1 MSFPAR
7 IETSKWQVNME
18 LVVSTPALHQTHDL
32 LRIAKQFEI
41 GCKCTW
47 RETPLHLGRLD
58 AALDHRFNKGIML
71 LKRLQLGLIHV
82 AVAMTLVPIN
92 STLNRVMIKE
102 LAISATLVALLASLP
117 YLFSPIQVAIG
128 SYSDRHPIFGY
139 RRTPYILAGLLLCV
153 AGVIVS
159 PQVAFLMAENFPLG
173 FVAGLLAFGAWGMG
187 YNLSA
192 VSYLSLASELSG
204 EKERGRTIATMWFM
218 MILSIIL
225 TAIGLSRMVDPYTPE
240 ALIRAFG
247 VVAASALVLGLIG
260 LFKLE
265 PRSGISQSAASE
277 SYTVAQMTSAITA
290 NPVARVFF
298 IYLLLLLAAI
308 LGQDVLLEP
317 FGAEAFGMTVSQTT
331 RITSIW
337 GTFVLLAIIIAGL
350 LERQVSKRL
359 VAQLGNTGALL
370 GFIVIVI
377 SGILVNKSVFYTGV
391 TLLGIGTGL
400 STVANLSLMFDLTV
414 PGMVGLYIGAWG
426 FSNAL
431 SRLAGSL
438 LGGWVRDEVTKATG
452 VALTGYLV
460 VFSIEAL
467 MLLGAAIM
475 LYRIDV
481 GAFRRQ
487 VEEPSFVEKVA
498 IAAE

>member
-1 MSFPAR
+1 MF
-7 IETSKWQVNME
+7 
-18 LVVSTPALHQTHDL
+18 
-32 LRIAKQFEI
+32 
-41 GCKCTW
+41 
-47 RETPLHLGRLD
+47 
-58 AALDHRFNKGIML
+58 
-71 LKRLQLGLIHV
+71 LKRFQLGLIHV

-102 LAISATLVALLASLP
+102 LAISATLVAILASLP

-128 SYSDRHPIFGY
+128 SYSDRHPILGF
-139 RRTPYILAGLLLCV
+139 RRTPYILAGLVLCV
-153 AGVIVS
+153 VGVTVS
-159 PQVAFLMAENFPLG
+159 PQVAFLMAKNLPLG
-173 FVAGLLAFGAWGMG
+173 SLAGLLAFGAWGMG

-204 EKERGRTIATMWFM
+204 EKERGKTIATMWFM
-218 MILSIIL
+218 MIVSIIA
-225 TAIGLSRMVDPYTPE
+225 TAIALSRLVDPYTPQ

-247 VVAASALVLGLIG
+247 YVAAFALILGLLG
-260 LFKLE
+260 LVKLE
-265 PRSGISQSAASE
+265 PRSGVSSTKSE
-277 SYTVAQMTSAITA
+277 SYSVKQMTAVITA

-317 FGAEAFGMTVSQTT
+317 FGAEAFGMSVTQTT

-337 GTFVLLAIIIAGL
+337 GTFVLLAILVAGF
-350 LERQVSKRL
+350 LEGHASKRL
-359 VAQLGNTGALL
+359 VAQFGNSSALL

-377 SGILVNKSVFYTGV
+377 SGILVNRHIFYTGV

-414 PGMVGLYIGAWG
+414 PGMIGLYIGAWG

-431 SRLAGSL
+431 SRLTGSV
-438 LGGWVRDEVTKATG
+438 LGGVVRDVVTKATG
-452 VALTGYLV
+452 IALSGYLV

-467 MLLGAAIM
+467 MLFIAAIM

-481 GAFRRQ
+481 DAFKKQ
-487 VEEPSFVEKVA
+487 VQEPPFVEKVA
-498 IAAE
+498 MTAE

>member
-1 MSFPAR
+1 MF
-7 IETSKWQVNME
+7 
-18 LVVSTPALHQTHDL
+18 
-32 LRIAKQFEI
+32 
-41 GCKCTW
+41 
-47 RETPLHLGRLD
+47 
-58 AALDHRFNKGIML
+58 
-71 LKRLQLGLIHV
+71 LKRFQLGLIHV

-102 LAISATLVALLASLP
+102 LAISATLVAILASLP

-128 SYSDRHPIFGY
+128 SYSDRHPLLGF
-139 RRTPYILAGLLLCV
+139 RRTPYILAGLILCV
-153 AGVIVS
+153 LGVIVS
-159 PQVAFLMAENFPLG
+159 PQVAFLIHDNFPLG
-173 FVAGLLAFGAWGMG
+173 LLVGLLAFGAWGMG

-204 EKERGRTIATMWFM
+204 ENERGKTIATMWFM

-247 VVAASALVLGLIG
+247 VVAASALLLGLLGLI
-260 LFKLE
+260 KLE
-265 PRSGISQSAASE
+265 PRSTPLGPPVFPNEDSPEAGSQEGGKWGEVRGASE
-277 SYTVAQMTSAITA
+277 NYTVRQMTAAITA

-317 FGAEAFGMTVSQTT
+317 YGAEAFGMTVTQTT
-331 RITSIW
+331 RITSVW
-337 GTFVLLAIIIAGL
+337 GTFVLLAIIVAGL
-350 LERQVSKRL
+350 LEGRVSKRR

-370 GFIVIVI
+370 GFIVIVF
-377 SGILVNKSVFYTGV
+377 SGILLNKTVFYTGV

-400 STVANLSLMFDLTV
+400 STVSNLSLMFDLTL

-431 SRLAGSL
+431 SRLVGSI
-438 LGGWVRDEVTKATG
+438 LGGVVRDVVTQVTANP
-452 VALTGYLV
+452 LSGYLV
-460 VFSIEAL
+460 VFSLEAL
-467 MLLGAAIM
+467 MLLIATIM

-481 GAFRRQ
+481 NAFKKQ

>member
-1 MSFPAR
+1 MF
-7 IETSKWQVNME
+7 
-18 LVVSTPALHQTHDL
+18 
-32 LRIAKQFEI
+32 
-41 GCKCTW
+41 
-47 RETPLHLGRLD
+47 
-58 AALDHRFNKGIML
+58 
-71 LKRLQLGLIHV
+71 LKRFQLGLIHV

-102 LAISATLVALLASLP
+102 LAISATLVAILASLP

-128 SYSDRHPIFGY
+128 SYSDRHPIFSY

-153 AGVIVS
+153 LGVIVS
-159 PQVAFLMAENFPLG
+159 PQVAFLMANNFPVGLL
-173 FVAGLLAFGAWGMG
+173 AGILAFGAWGMG

-204 EKERGRTIATMWFM
+204 ENGRGKTIATMWFM
-218 MILSIIL
+218 MIVSIIV
-225 TAIGLSRMVDPYTPE
+225 TAIGLARMVDPYTPE
-240 ALIRAFG
+240 AMIRAFRY
-247 VVAASALVLGLIG
+247 VSASALVLGVLGQIR
-260 LFKLE
+260 LE
-265 PRSGISQSAASE
+265 PRSSGLASSASE
-277 SYTVAQMTSAITA
+277 NYSVKQLTSAITA
-290 NPVARVFF
+290 NPVARTFF

-317 FGAEAFGMTVSQTT
+317 FGAEAFGMTVTQTT

-337 GTFVLLAIIIAGL
+337 GTFVLLAIIIAGF
-350 LERQVSKRL
+350 LEGRVAKRN
-359 VAQLGNTGALL
+359 VAQLGNVGALL
-370 GFIVIVI
+370 GFVVIVA
-377 SGILVNKSVFYTGV
+377 SGLMLNRHIFYTGV

-431 SRLAGSL
+431 SRLTGSV
-438 LGGWVRDEVTKATG
+438 LGGVVRDVVTQATG
-452 VALTGYLV
+452 VALSGYLV

-467 MLLGAAIM
+467 MLVAAAII

-481 GAFRRQ
+481 KAFQNRIH
-487 VEEPSFVEKVA
+487 EPSYIEKVA
-498 IAAE
+498 LAAE

>member
-1 MSFPAR
+1 MF
-7 IETSKWQVNME
+7 
-18 LVVSTPALHQTHDL
+18 
-32 LRIAKQFEI
+32 
-41 GCKCTW
+41 
-47 RETPLHLGRLD
+47 
-58 AALDHRFNKGIML
+58 
-71 LKRLQLGLIHV
+71 LKRFQLGLIHV

-102 LAISATLVALLASLP
+102 LAISATLVAVLASLP

-128 SYSDRHPIFGY
+128 SYSDRHPVFGY
-139 RRTPYILAGLLLCV
+139 RRTPYIIAGLILCV
-153 AGVIVS
+153 LGVIVS
-159 PQVAFLMAENFPLG
+159 PQVAFLIHDNFPLG
-173 FVAGLLAFGAWGMG
+173 LLAGLLAFGAWGMG

-204 EKERGRTIATMWFM
+204 ENERGKTIATMWFM
-218 MILSIIL
+218 MIASIIV

-240 ALIRAFG
+240 ALVRAFF
-247 VVAASALVLGLIG
+247 VVATFALLLGLLGII
-260 LFKLE
+260 KLE
-265 PRSGISQSAASE
+265 PRSTRLSSAASE
-277 SYTVAQMTSAITA
+277 TYTVKEMTAAITA

-317 FGAEAFGMTVSQTT
+317 FGAEAFGLTVTQTT

-337 GTFVLLAIIIAGL
+337 GTFVLLAIIVAGL
-350 LERQVSKRL
+350 LEGRVSKRL

-377 SGILVNKSVFYTGV
+377 SGILLNQTVFYTGV

-400 STVANLSLMFDLTV
+400 STVANLSLMFDLTM

-431 SRLAGSL
+431 SRLTGSV
-438 LGGWVRDEVTKATG
+438 LGGVVRDVVTQASG
-452 VALTGYLV
+452 DALSGYLV
-460 VFSIEAL
+460 VFSIEAM
-467 MLLGAAIM
+467 MLLIAAIM

-481 GAFRRQ
+481 NAFRKQ
-487 VEEPSFVEKVA
+487 VNEPSFAEKVA

>member
-1 MSFPAR
+1 
-7 IETSKWQVNME
+7 
-18 LVVSTPALHQTHDL
+18 
-32 LRIAKQFEI
+32 
-41 GCKCTW
+41 
-47 RETPLHLGRLD
+47 
-58 AALDHRFNKGIML
+58 ML

-102 LAISATLVALLASLP
+102 LAISATLVAILASLP

-128 SYSDRHPIFGY
+128 SYSDRHPIFGF
-139 RRTPYILAGLLLCV
+139 RRTPYILAGLILCV

-159 PQVAFLMAENFPLG
+159 PQVAFLMAENLPLG
-173 FVAGLLAFGAWGMG
+173 LLVGLLAFGAWGMG

-204 EKERGRTIATMWFM
+204 ENERGKTIATMWFM
-218 MILSIIL
+218 MIASIIL

-247 VVAASALVLGLIG
+247 VVAAAALLLGLLG

-265 PRSGISQSAASE
+265 PRSGVSRAPASE
-277 SYTVAQMTSAITA
+277 AYTVKQMTSAITA

-308 LGQDVLLEP
+308 LGQDILLEP
-317 FGAEAFGMTVSQTT
+317 FGAEAFGMTVTQTT

-350 LERQVSKRL
+350 LEGRVTKRL

-370 GFIVIVI
+370 GFIVIVL
-377 SGILVNKSVFYTGV
+377 SGILLNTNVFYTGV

-400 STVANLSLMFDLTV
+400 STVANLSLMFDLTM

-431 SRLAGSL
+431 SRLTGSV
-438 LGGWVRDEVTKATG
+438 LGGVVRDVVTQATG
-452 VALTGYLV
+452 VALSGYLV

-467 MLLGAAIM
+467 MLFIAAIM
-475 LYRIDV
+475 LYRIDIS
-481 GAFRRQ
+481 AFKRQ
-487 VEEPSFVEKVA
+487 VEAPSFVEKVA
-498 IAAE
+498 MAAE